1 MCRFVLFGGDSCINH
16 EPGSGQGSF
25 KWHKQGSTGVD
36 GSSSSSNIQCTSL
49 FIEPV
54 SWMLPLLEGTIDGK
68 VYIVS
73 QLSHNVGPSVNQSV
87 SQSLS
92 QSVSQSFSQSV
103 IHSVSQSVSQ
113 SASQPVCQS
122 VTQSLS

>member
-16 EPGSGQGSF
+16 EPGSGHVSF

-36 GSSSSSNIQCTSL
+36 GSSSSNIQCTSL

-68 VYIVS
+68 VCIVS

-87 SQSLS
+87 SQSVI
-92 QSVSQSFSQSV
+92 QPVSHSFSQ
-103 IHSVSQSVSQ
+103 SVSQSVSQ
-113 SASQPVCQS
+113 PVSQS
-122 VTQSLS
+122 VSQSLS